1 MDKSN
6 FSVEDFVLDSE
17 FREWILSPSNKRN
30 LQWEEYIS
38 KNPQSIRDI
47 ETARSIV
54 LNMPTQDF
62 VLDSKK
68 LDRLWESIDQKLD
81 LGAQETE
88 VKSLPIRPEAT
99 IKRFAQDRGKSRIKI
114 NFQVVKVAA
123 LLLLTFALGV
133 MYYTLPEREGT
144 PEIKWLTYSTKPG
157 VKSAVTLSDGTVV
170 KLNSSSSIRYV
181 QNFVGE
187 TREVYLE
194 GEAFFEVAHDAT
206 KPFVVHTKD
215 ITTRA
220 MGTSFNIN
228 SAAGEKIIISLIT
241 GKVEVKSQDVTEF
254 IDYLV
259 PGEQIQTYASG
270 KAWEKGAFDES
281 VILAWLDQTIIFDR
295 TPLPEA
301 LQMLEKWFGVSITL
315 NDFKDHNL
323 TLSGKYKGETLV
335 NILEGL
341 SYTARFRYEING
353 KDIQINFKQ

>member
-17 FREWILSPSNKRN
+17 FREWILSPNNKRN
-30 LQWEEYIS
+30 LQWEEYII
-38 KNPQSIRDI
+38 KNPKSISDI

-54 LNMPTQDF
+54 LNMPSQEYIIDALK
-62 VLDSKK
+62 V
-68 LDRLWESIDQKLD
+68 DRLWDKIDQKLD
-81 LGAQETE
+81 QGEQEPE
-88 VKSLPIRPEAT
+88 VKNLPMSPEAT
-99 IKRFAQDRGKSRIKI
+99 IKRFALSQEKGRRKI

-123 LLLLTFALGV
+123 LLLLAFALGV
-133 MYYTLPEREGT
+133 MYYTLPEREMA
-144 PEIKWLTYSTKPG
+144 PEINWLTFSTKPG

-170 KLNSSSSIRYV
+170 KLNSASSIRYV
-181 QNFVGE
+181 QNFVGDS
-187 TREVYLE
+187 REVYLE

-206 KPFVVHTKD
+206 KPFVVHTRD

-241 GKVEVKSQDVTEF
+241 GKVEVKSQDVSEF

-270 KAWEKGAFDES
+270 KSWEKAAFDES

-301 LQMLEKWFGVSITL
+301 FQMLEKWFGVSITL
-315 NDFKDHNL
+315 NNFKDQNL

-341 SYTARFRYEING
+341 SYTARFKYEING